1 MKKNI
6 TEYIKDILFCIDRIE
21 RSIKDIS
28 FEEYVSKI
36 DKIDIVERNLIKMG
50 DVVERIPFEVQR
62 QYENIHWSEIKSLR
76 NRLTHEYPDIKN
88 DIVWDVIK
96 KDLPE
101 LKNNLMFIREKLDP
115 CQKEKNEY
123 GIWSDLKFSEGRNGQ
138 D

>member
-1 MKKNI
+1 MRKN
-6 TEYIKDILFCIDRIE
+6 TAEYIKDILFCIDRIGKTME
-21 RSIKDIS
+21 DIS

-50 DVVERIPFEVQR
+50 DIVERIPFEVQK
-62 QYENIHWSEIKSLR
+62 QYENIHWAEMKSLR

-101 LKNNLMFIREKLDP
+101 LKNNLILI
-115 CQKEKNEY
+115 QGKNGEHP
-123 GIWSDLKFSEGRNGQ
+123 N
-138 D
+138 